1 MSGYARTLGAILTE
15 IYGLF
20 VEDGPLAAAI
30 LAWVAFAALAL
41 PRLDVA
47 RAWGGP
53 ILFAGL
59 AVILIAG
66 SLRGARR

>member
-1 MSGYARTLGAILTE
+1 MRGLKLILTE
-15 IYGLF
+15 VYGLF
-20 VEDGPLAAAI
+20 VEDGALAVAV
-30 LAWVAFAALAL
+30 LAWVAVVSLAL

-47 RAWGGP
+47 RVWGGP

-66 SLRGARR
+66 ALRGAR